1 MSNMIK
7 RMEEGFDKFID
18 HYREMDADEFIKEL
32 EEAGVS
38 FVPCDYESIG
48 NITLKGIEAN
58 KNNRIQISKIISL
71 CA

>member
-1 MSNMIK
+1 
-7 RMEEGFDKFID
+7 
-18 HYREMDADEFIKEL
+18 MDADEFIKEL

-48 NITLKGIEAN
+48 NMTLKGIEAN
-58 KNNRIQISKIISL
+58 KNNRIQISEIIPL